1 MPLSGAANPHED
13 GSHPPTSTP
22 ASLTMRGSP
31 PEEDGTHATPWRSVE
46 REREIRAHAGELDER
61 DEPRDGDQE
70 GPAVRVVTSALGS
83 PSKVVRGLEE
93 RSALL
98 AARARP

>member
-46 REREIRAHAGELDER
+46 REER
-61 DEPRDGDQE
+61 FARTPESS
-70 GPAVRVVTSALGS
+70 TSATS
-83 PSKVVRGLEE
+83 PATATR
-93 RSALL
+93 
-98 AARARP
+98 RAQRCAW